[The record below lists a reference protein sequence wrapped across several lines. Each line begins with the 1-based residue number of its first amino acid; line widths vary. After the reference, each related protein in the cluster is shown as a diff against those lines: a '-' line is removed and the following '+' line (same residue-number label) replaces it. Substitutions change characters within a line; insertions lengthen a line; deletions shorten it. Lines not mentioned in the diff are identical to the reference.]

1 MPPCAVHKL
10 LGEGGLKRNIRK
22 QLELCSN
29 KRMQIRKQKQKE
41 LRMCLISTNRKRYF
55 THDIYLLMQ
64 ISFFSVFFPP
74 NLFCVSSATHPLTV
88 WNIQRCSL
96 SPFTSS
102 FWEKQVTMITNIVGQ
117 SLKHRRNIS
126 STYPATDCN
135 SPFASNTSWLS
146 R

>member
-64 ISFFSVFFPP
+64 ISFFSVFFPS

-102 FWEKQVTMITNIVGQ
+102 FLRETSNNDHKYCRPIPQAQKKYIVYLPCHRLQQ
-117 SLKHRRNIS
+117 SLCFQ
-126 STYPATDCN
+126 YFLA
-135 SPFASNTSWLS
+135 L
-146 R
+146 